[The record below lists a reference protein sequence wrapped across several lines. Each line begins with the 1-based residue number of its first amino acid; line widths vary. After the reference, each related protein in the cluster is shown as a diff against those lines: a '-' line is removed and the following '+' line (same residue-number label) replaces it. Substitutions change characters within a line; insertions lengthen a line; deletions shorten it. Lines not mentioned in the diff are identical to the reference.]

1 MPKQQASR
9 AEFIR
14 DNFATIWPV
23 HLGAFTRLLT
33 QLRTR
38 FDGDLEV
45 MLVLAVIGE
54 RTRPE
59 TWTPELQTYRQL
71 TRNSEDAH
79 LQHPIN
85 VQSVSDFSGIPR
97 ETVRRKVRILERKG
111 WIVRDTDG
119 RLSVSRTAG
128 QDLEDATSDSIAYLE
143 TLFSV
148 FERSAQ
154 DAGRT

>member
-38 FDGDLEV
+38 FDGDLEL